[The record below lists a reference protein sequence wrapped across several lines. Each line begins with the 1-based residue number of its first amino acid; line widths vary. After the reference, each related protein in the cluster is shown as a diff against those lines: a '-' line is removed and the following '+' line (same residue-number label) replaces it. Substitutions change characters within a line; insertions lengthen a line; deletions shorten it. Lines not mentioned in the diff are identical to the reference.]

1 MKLLVQVA
9 AYWVLLV
16 VSVVLGF
23 LGKPAEMAL
32 SILAGTLGL
41 IFADVDRFVRFG
53 RARLDAGVRE
63 KLEAILEREI
73 EPAAAAWHPHS
84 AIAPIDDNTLK
95 VMEALRNSR
104 FTWRH
109 LGGLSEETA
118 LPQQAVSNSLGWLVT
133 HDLAKESDGADGP
146 IWSLTPKGR
155 HVHAEV
161 VLKS

>member
-1 MKLLVQVA
+1 MKVLVQVA

-23 LGKPAEMAL
+23 LGKPSEMAL

-41 IFADVDRFVRFG
+41 LFADVDRFVRFG
-53 RARLDAGVRE
+53 RARLDAGLRE
-63 KLEAILEREI
+63 KLEAILEKEI
-73 EPAAAAWHPHS
+73 EPAAAQRSHA
-84 AIAPIDDNTLK
+84 ATAPIDDNTLK
-95 VMEALRNSR
+95 VMEALRSSH

-118 LPQQAVSNSLGWLVT
+118 LPQQSVSTSLGWLVT
-133 HDLAKESDGADGP
+133 HDLAKETDGADGP
-146 IWSLTPKGR
+146 IWCLTPKGR

>member
-1 MKLLVQVA
+1 MKVLVQVA

-23 LGKPAEMAL
+23 LGKPSEMAL

-41 IFADVDRFVRFG
+41 IFADIDRFVRLG
-53 RARLDAGVRE
+53 RAHLDAGVRE
-63 KLEAILEREI
+63 KLEAILEKEI
-73 EPAAAAWHPHS
+73 EPAALPHLHR
-84 AIAPIDDNTLK
+84 AIAPIDDNTLR
-95 VMEALRNSR
+95 VMEALRDSR

-118 LPQQAVSNSLGWLVT
+118 LSQQAVSASLGWLVT

-146 IWSLTPKGR
+146 IWSLTPRGR
-155 HVHAEV
+155 HVHAEM